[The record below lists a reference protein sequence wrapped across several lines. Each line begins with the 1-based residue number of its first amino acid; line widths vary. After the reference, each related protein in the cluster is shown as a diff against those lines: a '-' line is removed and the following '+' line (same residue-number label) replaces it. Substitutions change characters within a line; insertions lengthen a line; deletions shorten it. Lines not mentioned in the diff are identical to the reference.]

1 MKMKKSKSKLIP
13 VYVRA
18 EEHHKLK
25 VMAAEKKITITALMS
40 DLLLKTVGK
49 LKQ

>member
-1 MKMKKSKSKLIP
+1 MKKKKSKGKLIP

-25 VMAAEKKITITALMS
+25 VMAAEKETTITAFMS
-40 DLLLKTVGK
+40 DLLLKSVGK